1 MVERAEERILTVPL
15 KKAYFRPRTKRAPYS
30 IKLLKEFVRRH
41 MKADEDEIIWIDM
54 KVNEEIWKRGREK
67 PPRRIRV
74 RAKRIEME
82 GEESPIIEVTLAES

>member
-1 MVERAEERILTVPL
+1 
-15 KKAYFRPRTKRAPYS
+15 
-30 IKLLKEFVRRH
+30 
-41 MKADEDEIIWIDM
+41 M